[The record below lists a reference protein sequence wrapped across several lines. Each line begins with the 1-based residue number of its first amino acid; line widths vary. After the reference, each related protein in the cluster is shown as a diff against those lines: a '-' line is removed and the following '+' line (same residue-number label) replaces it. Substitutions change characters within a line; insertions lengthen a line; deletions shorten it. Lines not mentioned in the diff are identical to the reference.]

1 MKKSNKKII
10 TFLIGILVNMLIFEQ
25 SVLADVTSPTE
36 SLKQPSMLIFF
47 GVCIAIIAAITIYA
61 IISAKKNK

>member
-25 SVLADVTSPTE
+25 SVFADVTSPME

-47 GVCIAIIAAITIYA
+47 GVCIAIIVAIAIFA
-61 IISAKKNK
+61 IIAAKKNK